1 MGVSSSSLLDEN
13 KTNYIRG
20 QADAEL
26 QGFQSHYKRQYT
38 LAFFTWLQDEV
49 EQHKEAQTQLLK
61 QREPPQATETLY
73 SEKVLYFEDTRK
85 WKERLVVVR
94 GDYSLEYHDSYETL
108 MKGLL
113 PRYSLLPAGGT
124 VLTSEEKYM
133 ALLDKCFPD
142 PNSVSEE
149 SPPASVAPQGKF
161 PVFLSLPYHRD
172 SYFCFQSEDLQNA
185 FISVLTDCIRHQNYD
200 FLRNT
205 SYEAQAFSKAVRFY
219 REEKGHHESWDMLVG
234 SDVSILA
241 NLVMEELI
249 PSLEAE
255 LLPRLKGKKAD
266 RRRAWFATV
275 EAAYLLVRDQLQK
288 GFTALKAECQ
298 EAAKQQEGL
307 IRSHMDEII
316 SSRVFLAS
324 KLRAT
329 VKEPA
334 VKFCSENIQP
344 YLASILEEI
353 MGPISSGFQEVRQHC
368 ASHMDQ
374 LCQDIQE
381 VHGAEELKQAL
392 EQMGRAELQD
402 CYRHVDTLSHQLLG
416 LRDRFRFSNSSWLV
430 HNTQIDMQQLMRNA
444 AYTFELLLQ
453 TALKDNPPKLASA
466 VEKVK
471 HRVLK
476 QYDYD
481 SSTVRKR
488 IFQNALVDVT
498 LPAVKQSLAPTC
510 RAELHE
516 FDQYIFADYAN
527 FIQVEN
533 VYEDILLQI
542 LESEA
547 IKVVKEAASLK
558 KHNLFMD
565 SADPPFASQ
574 SSLGDSRAP
583 HEVTPPEVP
592 PAALALGEGASSRLV
607 ERDPPSVPHEEEEQG
622 KKVQPSSSAEMEEED
637 ASTSQTGTVKEDWT
651 AESAQMRKADVE
663 ERAHSAEHHYDNV
676 AVIEGPAAQGSI
688 TLEGTHRHL
697 DTMEKMK
704 MSEESKRLQTEKM
717 EMDDMPTLGQIKEGE
732 MDDAAR
738 VVKGDD
744 STCSSSILTVDCS
757 EPQTAMV
764 PGAARQLLTDETH
777 LECPV
782 EVIKDADPLTPCP
795 DLNTEAQDIRAH
807 SQEADN
813 GTVTVSVSGDVMT
826 EVTER
831 TTLTF
836 DPLEC
841 TEVTQWFDAAPVATE
856 RQACLHLRHS
866 AGDESIEYFTQSVDK
881 RCFVSPCMDL
891 TAGAGQ
897 PARAATPDLVKE
909 SQEILVE
916 KTEMEELL
924 RGNPDESKA

>member
-49 EQHKEAQTQLLK
+49 EQHKEGQTQLLK

-73 SEKVLYFEDTRK
+73 SEKVLYFDDTRK
-85 WKERLVVVR
+85 WKERFVVVR
-94 GDYSLEYHDSYETL
+94 GDYSLECHDSYETL

-133 ALLDKCFPD
+133 ALLDKCFPE
-142 PNSVSEE
+142 PNSASEE
-149 SPPASVAPQGKF
+149 SPPPVVIPQGKF

-200 FLRNT
+200 FPRNT
-205 SYEAQAFSKAVRFY
+205 SYEAHAFLKAVRFY
-219 REEKGHHESWDMLVG
+219 REEKGHHESWDMLMG
-234 SDVSILA
+234 SDDSVLA

-275 EAAYLLVRDQLQK
+275 EAAYLLVQDQLQK

-316 SSRVFLAS
+316 SSRAFLAG

-334 VKFCSENIQP
+334 VKFCSENVQP

-374 LCQDIQE
+374 LCRDFQE

-402 CYRHVDTLSHQLLG
+402 CYRHVDALSHQLLG
-416 LRDRFRFSNSSWLV
+416 LHDRFGFSNSSWLV
-430 HNTQIDMQQLMRNA
+430 HSTQIDMQQLMRNA

-471 HRVLK
+471 QRVLK

-488 IFQNALVDVT
+488 IFQNALVDIT
-498 LPAVKQSLAPTC
+498 LPAIKQSVAPTC
-510 RAELHE
+510 RAELHK

-542 LESEA
+542 LESEV

-558 KHNLFMD
+558 KHNLFVD
-565 SADPPFASQ
+565 STDPPFVSQ

-583 HEVTPPEVP
+583 LEATPTKVHPT
-592 PAALALGEGASSRLV
+592 ALALGDSVSSSLV
-607 ERDPPSVPHEEEEQG
+607 ERDSPSVPQEEEEE
-622 KKVQPSSSAEMEEED
+622 KVEPSSSAETEEDD
-637 ASTSQTGTVKEDWT
+637 ASTSQTGTMEEDWT
-651 AESAQMRKADVE
+651 AESAQMRKVDVE
-663 ERAHSAEHHYDNV
+663 DRAHSEEHHYDNV
-676 AVIEGPAAQGSI
+676 AVVEGPAAEGGV
-688 TLEGTHRHL
+688 TLEGTHHHL

-704 MSEESKRLQTEKM
+704 VSEESKRLQTEKM

-738 VVKGDD
+738 VVKGDE
-744 STCSSSILTVDCS
+744 STCSSSPTLTVDCS
-757 EPQTAMV
+757 EPQTAKV
-764 PGAARQLLTDETH
+764 PGAAWQLLTEETH

-782 EVIKDADPLTPCP
+782 EVIKDSDPLTPRP
-795 DLNTEAQDIRAH
+795 DLNAEAQDIRAH
-807 SQEADN
+807 SEEADD

-826 EVTER
+826 AYREDN
-831 TTLTF
+831 F
-836 DPLEC
+836 DL
-841 TEVTQWFDAAPVATE
+841 
-856 RQACLHLRHS
+856 
-866 AGDESIEYFTQSVDK
+866 
-881 RCFVSPCMDL
+881 
-891 TAGAGQ
+891 
-897 PARAATPDLVKE
+897 
-909 SQEILVE
+909 
-916 KTEMEELL
+916 
-924 RGNPDESKA
+924 